1 MAEMD
6 IGFGPGKF
14 NPDLNTQMGGIDPFL
29 EKAKNIKTP
38 EEGINVAV
46 DLAGE
51 ERRLQEKETAAK
63 IKKEKALPEIEA
75 AFKAEEGRLVKEART
90 REQDVMAEAEQAMSQ
105 FTVSKETLGG
115 MATLASV
122 IGVLGSL
129 AGNTGGRQAGLGAI
143 KSMTGMMAG
152 YQKGRADEFRRD
164 QIEFD
169 KQYKIM
175 QGKLDR
181 ASKEFDRAIAMMPYN
196 MAEAQKIKN
205 SALAELNSD
214 IISAVDAKQGITRA
228 NTILKQAVDVA
239 NKERDRANQLNIAS
253 MKAAGKPLKG
263 KELGDV
269 IGLDSLSS
277 GLRKLEQNFK
287 NEYAGLGIFG
297 VGAELQYE
305 AMRRLGTEEGKKAI
319 QWWSEYN
326 RLQAPNRHALFGATL
341 TGNEL
346 KNYQEF
352 TAKKSDDPGV
362 VLNQVKDQLAYT
374 DSLSRQRRRT
384 YEAAGYTVPKPE
396 EAPDFNNTYGEPTTP
411 TTPGSTMPEAG
422 GAAPTAPA
430 APSAPA
436 QKPMP
441 TGSRLKAYADANF
454 GGDQQ
459 AAKDYLT
466 SQGYK

>member
-14 NPDLNTQMGGIDPFL
+14 NPDLNTQMGGVDPL
-29 EKAKNIKTP
+29 LQKASRIKSP
-38 EEGINVAV
+38 EEGIGVAV
-46 DLAGE
+46 ELAGE
-51 ERRLQEKETAAK
+51 ERRLGERETAAR
-63 IKKEKALPEIEA
+63 IKKEKAMPEIEA

-90 REQDVMAEAEQAMSQ
+90 REQDVMAEAEQAMSN

-205 SALAELNSD
+205 TALAELNSD

-228 NTILKQAVDVA
+228 NSILKQAVDVA
-239 NKERDRANQLNIAS
+239 SKNADRANQLNIATL
-253 MKAAGKPLKG
+253 KATGKPLKG
-263 KELGDV
+263 KDLTDV
-269 IGLDSLSS
+269 IGLDSLSV
-277 GLRKLEQNFK
+277 GLKKLEQTFK
-287 NEYAGLGIFG
+287 PEYAALGILGFG
-297 VGAELQYE
+297 ADIEFEAKRRFGGEEAE
-305 AMRRLGTEEGKKAI
+305 KAI
-319 QWWSEYN
+319 RWWSEYN

-352 TAKKSDDPGV
+352 TAKKSDNPNV
-362 VLNQVKDQLAYT
+362 VLNQVKDQLNYT
-374 DSLSRQRRRT
+374 DALSRQRKRA
-384 YEAAGYTVPKPE
+384 YESAGYTVPKMD
-396 EAPDFNNTYGEPTTP
+396 EAPDFGTTYGEPTP
-411 TTPGSTMPEAG
+411 STTPGSTMPKAG
-422 GAAPTAPA
+422 GAAPTTPT
-430 APSAPA
+430 APSS
-436 QKPMP
+436 KPMP
-441 TGSRLKAYADANF
+441 TGARLKTYADTYF
-454 GGDQQ
+454 EGDEEE
-459 AAKDYLT
+459 ARKSLA

>member
-14 NPDLNTQMGGIDPFL
+14 NPDLNTQMGGVDPFL
-29 EKAKNIKTP
+29 QKAARIKSP
-38 EEGINVAV
+38 EEGIGVAV

-51 ERRLQEKETAAK
+51 ERRLQERETAAK

-75 AFKAEEGRLVKEART
+75 AYRAEEGRLVKEART
-90 REQDVMAEAEQAMSQ
+90 REQDMMAEAEQAMSN

-129 AGNTGGRQAGLGAI
+129 AGNTGGKQAGLGAI
-143 KSMTGMMAG
+143 RSMTGMMSG

-175 QGKLDR
+175 TGKLDR

-196 MAEAQKIKN
+196 MAEAQKIK
-205 SALAELNSD
+205 STALAELNSD
-214 IISAVDAKQGITRA
+214 IITAVDAKQGITRA
-228 NTILKQAVDVA
+228 NSILKQAVDVA
-239 NKERDRANQLNIAS
+239 SKNADRANQLNIATL
-253 MKAAGKPLKG
+253 KATGKTLKG
-263 KELGDV
+263 KDLTDV

-277 GLRKLEQNFK
+277 GLRKLQRDFK
-287 NEYAGLGIFG
+287 DEYAGLGIFG
-297 VGAELQYE
+297 FGADLSYE
-305 AMRRLGTEEGKKAI
+305 AKRRFGGEEAEKAI
-319 QWWSEYN
+319 RWWSEYN

-352 TAKKSDDPGV
+352 TAKKSDDPKV
-362 VLNQVKDQLAYT
+362 VLNQVVDQLNYT
-374 DSLSRQRRRT
+374 EGLSRQRKRS
-384 YEAAGYTVPKPE
+384 YESAGYTVPT
-396 EAPDFNNTYGEPTTP
+396 ADQVPDFTNTYGEPTP
-411 TTPGSTMPEAG
+411 TTTPSSAMPEAG
-422 GAAPTAPA
+422 GAGVATPKP
-430 APSAPA
+430 
-436 QKPMP
+436 QKYAVDQII
-441 TGSRLKAYADANF
+441 TIGNKKYKVKRLDPNNP
-454 GGDQQ
+454 DDPDVEEVQ
-459 AAKDYLT
+459 
-466 SQGYK
+466 

>member
-38 EEGINVAV
+38 EEGIDVAV

-51 ERRLQEKETAAK
+51 ERRLQERETAAK

-205 SALAELNSD
+205 IALAELNSD
-214 IISAVDAKQGITRA
+214 IISAVDSKQGITRA
-228 NTILKQAVDVA
+228 NAILKQAVDVS
-239 NKERDRANQLNIAS
+239 NQNLNRANQLAIAS
-253 MKAAGKPLKG
+253 MK
-263 KELGDV
+263 
-269 IGLDSLSS
+269 S
-277 GLRKLEQNFK
+277 
-287 NEYAGLGIFG
+287 
-297 VGAELQYE
+297 
-305 AMRRLGTEEGKKAI
+305 
-319 QWWSEYN
+319 
-326 RLQAPNRHALFGATL
+326 
-341 TGNEL
+341 
-346 KNYQEF
+346 
-352 TAKKSDDPGV
+352 
-362 VLNQVKDQLAYT
+362 
-374 DSLSRQRRRT
+374 
-384 YEAAGYTVPKPE
+384 
-396 EAPDFNNTYGEPTTP
+396 
-411 TTPGSTMPEAG
+411 AG
-422 GAAPTAPA
+422 GAGGKIPIVMIQAHSLREKIVPQLEEALPVLARLQREGKWDELSGLIGVDNRLAEYNFRDDPEAIKLIRTLALFRSSEFETAGKALTKVENKILAPLYQAGFRPYEA
-430 APSAPA
+430 IDNAMKQSLGEMRKEQLRLERQYPNLRPQEDNLPQSPQA
-436 QKPMP
+436 QVKPMP
-441 TGSRLKAYADANF
+441 TGDKLKTYADTNF
-454 GGDQQ
+454 EGDEE
-459 AAKDYLT
+459 AAKSYLS
-466 SQGYK
+466 SQGYR

>member
-51 ERRLQEKETAAK
+51 ERRLQERETAAK

-152 YQKGRADEFRRD
+152 YQKGRADEFRRN

-196 MAEAQKIKN
+196 LAEAQKIKN
-205 SALAELNSD
+205 TALAELNSD
-214 IISAVDAKQGITRA
+214 IISAVDSKQGITRA
-228 NTILKQAVDVA
+228 NAILKQAVDVS
-239 NKERDRANQLNIAS
+239 NQNLNRANQLAIAS
-253 MKAAGKPLKG
+253 MKTAGGAGG
-263 KELGDV
+263 KIPIVMIQAHSLREKIVPQLEEALPVLERLQREGKWDEL
-269 IGLDSLSS
+269 S
-277 GLRKLEQNFK
+277 GL
-287 NEYAGLGIFG
+287 IG
-297 VGAELQYE
+297 VDN
-305 AMRRLGTEEGKKAI
+305 RLA
-319 QWWSEYN
+319 EYN
-326 RLQAPNRHALFGATL
+326 FR
-341 TGNEL
+341 
-346 KNYQEF
+346 
-352 TAKKSDDPGV
+352 DDPGAIK
-362 VLNQVKDQLAYT
+362 LIRTLALFRSSEFETAGKALTKVENKILAPLYQAGF
-374 DSLSRQRRRT
+374 RP
-384 YEAAGYTVPKPE
+384 YEAIDNAMKQSLMEMQKEQLRLERQYPNLRPQE
-396 EAPDFNNTYGEPTTP
+396 DNLPQSPQ
-411 TTPGSTMPEAG
+411 
-422 GAAPTAPA
+422 
-430 APSAPA
+430 A
-436 QKPMP
+436 QAKPMP
-441 TGSRLKAYADANF
+441 TGDKLKTYADTNF
-454 GGDQQ
+454 EGDEE
-459 AAKDYLT
+459 AAKSYLS
-466 SQGYK
+466 SQGYR